1 MQTKFNYVKP
11 SECNIDYH
19 NLINYAKRL
28 ENQDIPMHSLI
39 IMRGNNICMESY
51 YKPYDNNSLH
61 RMFSMTKSLVSLGI
75 GCLYGEHKL
84 SLDDHIVD
92 YFKDKLPQNGAYDY
106 MKMLTIRD
114 MLTMRTCH
122 DSTTYKTAGTTDWV
136 GSFFTVKPVHAPGT
150 QFSYDTSSTHVLG
163 ALIERLSGMRLID
176 YLKEKFLKIHL
187 FFLTLV
193 EFLWAVLEYV
203 QDLLICLK

>member
-92 YFKDKLPQNGAYDY
+92 YFKDKRMYDIIWVSTLNDIVEIINDY
-106 MKMLTIRD
+106 SGG
-114 MLTMRTCH
+114 
-122 DSTTYKTAGTTDWV
+122 DSD
-136 GSFFTVKPVHAPGT
+136 GSKG
-150 QFSYDTSSTHVLG
+150 
-163 ALIERLSGMRLID
+163 
-176 YLKEKFLKIHL
+176 
-187 FFLTLV
+187 
-193 EFLWAVLEYV
+193 
-203 QDLLICLK
+203 

>member
-51 YKPYDNNSLH
+51 NKPYDNNSLH

-92 YFKDKLPQNGAYDY
+92 
-106 MKMLTIRD
+106 
-114 MLTMRTCH
+114 
-122 DSTTYKTAGTTDWV
+122 
-136 GSFFTVKPVHAPGT
+136 
-150 QFSYDTSSTHVLG
+150 
-163 ALIERLSGMRLID
+163 
-176 YLKEKFLKIHL
+176 FLKINFPKMEL
-187 FFLTLV
+187 MII
-193 EFLWAVLEYV
+193 WKC
-203 QDLLICLK
+203 LL

>member
-28 ENQDIPMHSLI
+28 ENQDIPMNSLI

-84 SLDDHIVD
+84 
-92 YFKDKLPQNGAYDY
+92 
-106 MKMLTIRD
+106 
-114 MLTMRTCH
+114 
-122 DSTTYKTAGTTDWV
+122 
-136 GSFFTVKPVHAPGT
+136 
-150 QFSYDTSSTHVLG
+150 
-163 ALIERLSGMRLID
+163 
-176 YLKEKFLKIHL
+176 
-187 FFLTLV
+187 
-193 EFLWAVLEYV
+193 
-203 QDLLICLK
+203 

>member
-1 MQTKFNYVKP
+1 
-11 SECNIDYH
+11 
-19 NLINYAKRL
+19 
-28 ENQDIPMHSLI
+28 
-39 IMRGNNICMESY
+39 MESY

-122 DSTTYKTAGTTDWV
+122 DSTTYKTAGITDWV
-136 GSFFTVKPVHAPGT
+136 GSFFTVKPVQDVYKRHNLSLKLVILGIKYIMRYSS
-150 QFSYDTSSTHVLG
+150 FSKHFT
-163 ALIERLSGMRLID
+163 
-176 YLKEKFLKIHL
+176 
-187 FFLTLV
+187 
-193 EFLWAVLEYV
+193 
-203 QDLLICLK
+203 